1 MTETG
6 EHSMKST
13 EMTGTTGP
21 FITIVS
27 GLPRSGTSMMM
38 QLLAAG
44 GVPALADDIR
54 AADDDNPRGYYEFER
69 VKQIETDS
77 SWLDEAEGKAV
88 KMVYRLLYDLPA
100 DREYRVIF
108 MIRSLDEVIASQR
121 VMLERSGQAD
131 TQLDDTRLA
140 QIYRRQLQAVK
151 DWLHAQANFSVIEVD
166 YHEVLNAPKLVV
178 EQLNHF
184 LDGRLDVDAAL
195 QIPDSSLYRQRSAA
209 PAAAGMAQRD

>member
-1 MTETG
+1 
-6 EHSMKST
+6 MKST
-13 EMTGTTGP
+13 DVTDTETS

-44 GVPALADDIR
+44 GVGALADNIR
-54 AADDDNPRGYYEFER
+54 TADDDNPRGYYEFER
-69 VKQIETDS
+69 VKQIQADS

-100 DREYRVIF
+100 DRTYRVIF

-121 VMLERSGQAD
+121 VMLERNGRAD

-140 QIYRRQLQAVK
+140 EIYRRQLQTVK
-151 DWLHAQANFSVIEVD
+151 DWLQEQPNFSVFEVD
-166 YHEVLNAPKLVV
+166 YHEVLNAPKRVI
-178 EQLNHF
+178 EQLNQF
-184 LDGRLDVDAAL
+184 LDGRLDVDAASAV
-195 QIPDSSLYRQRSAA
+195 PDSSLYRQRRATPASTGAA
-209 PAAAGMAQRD
+209 